1 MLLLKSIKKFRE
13 ICRKEAEVSKA
24 MRRLATVPMDY
35 QAIQVIA
42 DTVSSGYNV
51 DVTVTQPDGTVIKIT
66 RSKPQNEIPFET
78 FAEKYRKFH
87 GDKE

>member
-1 MLLLKSIKKFRE
+1 MMFRAWRKFRE

-35 QAIQVIA
+35 QTIQVIA

-51 DVTVTQPDGTVIKIT
+51 DITVTQPDGTVIKIT

-78 FAEKYRKFH
+78 FAEKYRKYH